1 MTQVRRLPAPNLDRW
16 LAAAASGEARGR
28 SRLLRALVMGGA
40 TLTLAGCMGT
50 GSTNPLVSEIESLP
64 RTIDMPTSGSA
75 VFTGPAYMDILDVDL
90 GDMDGRA
97 TITADFDTGRVS
109 GEFTD
114 FVNENGRR
122 FDGGA
127 TFADA
132 AIVDG
137 RFSAALEGELSRFD
151 SAKNNRVGAYFV
163 PESQV
168 EGEFR
173 GSDAEGVIGIFGGQ
187 VIHFEGDQPQQFTAP
202 VTLKGSFAG
211 TSD

>member
-1 MTQVRRLPAPNLDRW
+1 MCLMRV
-16 LAAAASGEARGR
+16 LAT
-28 SRLLRALVMGGA
+28 GGA
-40 TLTLAGCMGT
+40 TLAVAGCMET
-50 GSTNPLVSEIESLP
+50 GSMDPLVSEIDSLP
-64 RTIDMPTSGSA
+64 RTLDMPTTGSA
-75 VFTGPAYMDILDVDL
+75 VYAGPAYMDILDFDL

-114 FVNENGRR
+114 FVNEKGRR

-127 TFADA
+127 TFTDA
-132 AIVDG
+132 AIVEA
-137 RFSAALEGELSRFD
+137 RFSAALDGELSRFD
-151 SAKNNRVGAYFV
+151 SSKDNRVGAYFV

-173 GSDAEGVIGIFGGQ
+173 GSDAAGVIGLFGGQ
-187 VIHFEGDQPQQFTAP
+187 VIHFEGDPPQQFTAP
-202 VTLKGSFAG
+202 VALKGSFAA